1 MESLKRI
8 IMCCFST
15 LLLFAM
21 FTSCDEYC
29 SMRDDRSIEKILTEK
44 KILGVSESRKVDWYF
59 YPGKI
64 EGWKRNNMYIHSAEL
79 IKCGVLIRDGVDIVI
94 APYYRK
100 DVFDEFESYFELI
113 KQKYKR
119 CKYKTYV
126 PRLKRVLQ
134 RSMYQTPG
142 RSVYLCEVTFE
153 IERTEKSSIFQAL
166 QNYYK
171 QTGNIPKEFRDTVTV
186 CCRFMKPG
194 KGQKWKFDGYARL

>member
-8 IMCCFST
+8 ILCCFGV
-15 LLLFAM
+15 LFLSVM
-21 FTSCDEYC
+21 FTSCDEYS
-29 SMRDDRSIEKILTEK
+29 SMRDDRSIEKILTQK

-59 YPGKI
+59 YPEKI
-64 EGWKRNNMYIHSAEL
+64 EGWKRDNMYIHSAEL

-94 APYYRK
+94 ASYYRK

-119 CKYKTYV
+119 CEYKTYV

-134 RSMYQTPG
+134 RSMYQIEG
-142 RSVYLCEVTFE
+142 RYFCEVTFE

-171 QTGNIPKEFRDTVTV
+171 QTGNIPKEFRDVVTV
-186 CCRFMKPG
+186 SCKFMKPG
-194 KGQKWKFDGYARL
+194 KWGKWEFDGYTRL